1 MDHSYGCSFSIVTI
15 WVCLSGEL
23 KKTWHSG
30 QVFQYLLGGVIFFK
44 MNILQN
50 LQNVFQMVRILLT
63 RKSLSILNG
72 SLSSFNGKQS
82 ESTKNDGGAD
92 TLQIHKRVCDC
103 PDLAPPF
110 RSPPKKQASL
120 VLLDHGHEGNLA
132 QGKACKAGSWVQRA
146 EESRTFKI

>member
-1 MDHSYGCSFSIVTI
+1 MDLSYGCSFSIVTI
-15 WVCLSGEL
+15 WVCLSVEL

-50 LQNVFQMVRILLT
+50 LLYVFQMVRILLT

-92 TLQIHKRVCDC
+92 TLQIHECVNTVTVPIQLRRFGALRKNRQV
-103 PDLAPPF
+103 
-110 RSPPKKQASL
+110 
-120 VLLDHGHEGNLA
+120 
-132 QGKACKAGSWVQRA
+132 
-146 EESRTFKI
+146 